1 MFEVQIGVW
10 GVKGGPNFVGLLC
23 GYLYCLFQ
31 ILTFLNLIFNG
42 FCSIHWDSTFLDFP
56 SSLIDIIHYGLDI
69 LIFVT
74 FIDPLSFQNFN
85 LLKYCFS

>member
-1 MFEVQIGVW
+1 
-10 GVKGGPNFVGLLC
+10 
-23 GYLYCLFQ
+23 
-31 ILTFLNLIFNG
+31 LTFLNLIFNG